1 MGFIF
6 CICTMPSR
14 LLMVQTISLAGLEE
28 TLKSAANFVFK
39 AKYKECK
46 YIHILYAAVQILK
59 IKYYA

>member
-1 MGFIF
+1 
-6 CICTMPSR
+6 
-14 LLMVQTISLAGLEE
+14 MVQTISLAGLEE

-59 IKYYA
+59 IKYYAWSA